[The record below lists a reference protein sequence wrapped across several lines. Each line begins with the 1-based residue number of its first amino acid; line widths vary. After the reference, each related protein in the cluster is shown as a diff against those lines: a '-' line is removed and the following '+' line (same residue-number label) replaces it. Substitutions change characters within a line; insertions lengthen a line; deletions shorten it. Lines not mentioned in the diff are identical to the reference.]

1 MQPSHRTAEFH
12 LENQSEQ
19 TINGVLDGTKISFL
33 GYHYPLLKPCQM
45 AGGILVADIVDIAC
59 MKIDTVAKRG
69 AKRDFVDI
77 YFILKEIAP
86 LSDLLKM
93 FTQKYASVNY
103 NMTHIKK
110 GLVYFEDAE
119 RDPMPNMI
127 KALDWGELKRFF
139 QQEIA
144 KI

>member
-1 MQPSHRTAEFH
+1 
-12 LENQSEQ
+12 
-19 TINGVLDGTKISFL
+19 
-33 GYHYPLLKPCQM
+33 M

-93 FTQKYASVNY
+93 LTQKYASVNY

-144 KI
+144 KIW